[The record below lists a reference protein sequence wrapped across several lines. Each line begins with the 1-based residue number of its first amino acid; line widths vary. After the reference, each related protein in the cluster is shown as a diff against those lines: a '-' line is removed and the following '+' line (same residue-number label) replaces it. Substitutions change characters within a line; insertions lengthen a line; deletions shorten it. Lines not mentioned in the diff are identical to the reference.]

1 MYHKRNNCGT
11 KVNNKQWILNS
22 SGGEGAEVVYALRNE
37 DTLAKGILDA
47 IGDAGQIKRS
57 YYQRRLPEDPSK
69 DYYYIQRLTGNTEP
83 VLIEYG
89 FIDNKNDLYKL
100 QNNLLDYGEA
110 VVKAVT
116 NYIGVPY
123 TKPSQTPDNN
133 IYIVKKGDSLYSIA
147 SKYGITVNELKAANN
162 LTSNLLNVGQ
172 TLIIPT
178 SLPDTSVP
186 GEYTVYTVKNGDTLY
201 RIASEFGISVND
213 IIDFN
218 QLTST
223 GLIIGQQLLIPNKS
237 GSTSETVIYT
247 IMPGDSLW
255 KISQLC
261 NITVD
266 EIVRLNNLS
275 TTVIQPGDTLKLPGT
290 CNFEGNGNDNNNN
303 NNNNDNDNTNGNEIK
318 HVVTNNETL
327 YSIARKYGTT
337 VNDIM
342 NINNLTSNLL
352 TIGQILLIPN
362 TSGYINYYVQPNDS
376 LYSIARK
383 YNTTVD
389 AIKRLNNLTSDLLT
403 INQLLLI
410 PS

>member
-1 MYHKRNNCGT
+1 M
-11 KVNNKQWILNS
+11 
-22 SGGEGAEVVYALRNE
+22 
-37 DTLAKGILDA
+37 AKGILDA
-47 IGDAGQIKRS
+47 IGEAGQIKRS

-290 CNFEGNGNDNNNN
+290 CNFEGNGNDNNN
-303 NNNNDNDNTNGNEIK
+303 DNDNTNGNEIK

-337 VNDIM
+337 VNDLM